1 VLKLV
6 IIFRWGENLGKE
18 EAKRIFREYIKRQG
32 LRNTKQR
39 EEILDAFLSSGG
51 HITVDELFD
60 RVKKKDSSIG
70 YATVHRNLNLLLE
83 AGLAEEIKIG
93 KGKTRYEQMH
103 MREHHD
109 HLICLKCGR
118 FIEVVDENIEKLQ
131 NKLAEE
137 NDFKPVR
144 HKLEI
149 YGYCKKCRT

>member
-1 VLKLV
+1 M
-6 IIFRWGENLGKE
+6 GKE
-18 EAKRIFREYIKRQG
+18 EAKRIFREYIKKQG
-32 LRNTKQR
+32 LRNTRQR

-60 RVKKKDSSIG
+60 KVKKRDSSIG
-70 YATVHRNLNLLLE
+70 YATIHRNLNLLLE

-93 KGKTRYEQMH
+93 KEKTRYEQMH

-118 FIEVVDENIEKLQ
+118 FIEVFDENIEKLQ
-131 NKLAEE
+131 NRLAEE
-137 NDFKPVR
+137 KEFIPVR

-149 YGYCKKCRT
+149 YGYCKKCR

>member
-1 VLKLV
+1 M
-6 IIFRWGENLGKE
+6 GKE
-18 EAKRIFREYIKRQG
+18 EAKRIFREYIKKQG
-32 LRNTKQR
+32 LRNTRQR
-39 EEILDAFLSSGG
+39 EEILDVFLSSGG

-60 RVKKKDSSIG
+60 KVKKRDSSIG

-93 KGKTRYEQMH
+93 KEKTRYEQMH

-118 FIEVVDENIEKLQ
+118 FIEVFDENIEKLQ
-131 NKLAEE
+131 NRLAEE
-137 NDFKPVR
+137 KEFIPVR

-149 YGYCKKCRT
+149 YGYCKKCR